1 MEYMNLGRGLLN
13 SQSIVDFL
21 LSPIGIVIDVFV
33 VLVVAIFVFLYIR
46 VKTKK
51 SRHMKTIYNLEKYF
65 VEIQTMPIP
74 SKLVKIEQIGAKNV
88 IFERMHQEYSILYS
102 QAKKDYEEDLKAEF
116 KVAKEQVQAG
126 DYKNLAETMK
136 GLNIKLH
143 AYKIKMEE
151 IDGLV
156 SDVTKDETFV
166 KEKEEKLRKIYLECR
181 EIYSL
186 NESELDLFSSEFGYI
201 FEEIDN
207 QFAIY
212 SEHLIRGHYTDAKEV
227 LIMIERRTT
236 DLHKTLVNAP
246 KYANLAIKVIPEK
259 INNIIDEYLDMQAQ
273 GYPLYHILVNSLI
286 SGMKDSLGQIIY
298 SIRNFNF
305 DGIEHN
311 INDIMARIND
321 LRDRLAKE
329 KENRQQFDFESKDIY
344 NKAEDLERL
353 YIKYMKDITVL
364 SRVYEIG
371 ENVKSLSETTKIEVN
386 KLSVIRRTLDSLTYG
401 KQPYSMRIQKLNELK
416 AQVKI
421 VEDAILNYRTS
432 FEGMRDDS
440 NLAYD
445 LVTDATVK
453 LKNLQLAV
461 RNTKI
466 EKLKTNFIE
475 DFNMGY
481 NLIDKLGILI
491 SHQPIDISKVN
502 RYNAELKDLVVRIE
516 KEANDAIRKA
526 EYTEKLI
533 MFANTYRTQFADIAR
548 CASKAE
554 LYFYDA
560 KFDEAIELVK
570 ESLKRYVDV
579 TNFEKEHKD
588 LEESFV

>member
-1 MEYMNLGRGLLN
+1 MNLGRIVLN
-13 SQSIVDFL
+13 SQSLGEFL
-21 LSPIGIVIDVFV
+21 LSPVGIVIDVFV
-33 VLVVAIFVFLYIR
+33 ALVLAILIFLYVR

-51 SRHMKTIYNLEKYF
+51 SRHMKIIYNLEKYF

-88 IFERMHQEYSILYS
+88 VFARMHEEYSILYK

-136 GLNIKLH
+136 GLNIKLQ
-143 AYKIKMEE
+143 AYKTKMEE
-151 IDGLV
+151 IDTLV
-156 SDVTKDETFV
+156 SDVTKDESYAKD
-166 KEKEEKLRKIYLECR
+166 KEAELRKIYLECR
-181 EIYSL
+181 EMYAINDAELSL
-186 NESELDLFSSEFGYI
+186 FASEFSYV
-201 FEEIDN
+201 FEDIDSK
-207 QFAIY
+207 FEIY

-227 LIMIERRTT
+227 LIMIERSVTN
-236 DLHKTLVNAP
+236 LHQNLTNAP
-246 KYANLAIKVIPEK
+246 KYANLATKVIPEK
-259 INNIIDEYLDMQAQ
+259 INNIIDDYLDMQAQ
-273 GYPLYHILVNSLI
+273 GYPLYHILANSLI

-298 SIRNFNF
+298 SIRNFQFN
-305 DGIEHN
+305 GIENN

-321 LRDRLAKE
+321 LRDKLAKE
-329 KENRQQFDFESKDIY
+329 KENRQQFDVESRDVY

-353 YIKYMKDITVL
+353 YIKYMKDINVL

-371 ENVKSLSETTKIEVN
+371 EETKSLAETTKLEVN

-401 KQPYSMRIQKLNELK
+401 KQPYSMRIEKLNELK

-421 VEDAILNYRTS
+421 VEEAIAKYRNS

-440 NLAYD
+440 DLAYD

-453 LKNLQLAV
+453 LKNLQLAI

-466 EKLKTNFIE
+466 EKLKSNFVE
-475 DFNMGY
+475 DFNVGY
-481 NLIDKLGILI
+481 NLIDKLGVLI
-491 SHQPIDISKVN
+491 SHQPIDIAKVN
-502 RYNAELKDLVVRIE
+502 RYNKELKELVIRVE
-516 KEANDAIRKA
+516 KEAKDAIRKA

-533 MFANTYRTQFADIAR
+533 MFANTYRTQFADVAR

-570 ESLKRYVDV
+570 ESLKRYSVIAS
-579 TNFEKEHKD
+579 FEQENHE
-588 LEESFV
+588 LEESLV